1 MVLTSNNST
10 FTGFSG
16 GTLRCGTV
24 RKNQL
29 FVMIRYTSLPNRYRL
44 FKVQSASPAKPGSPH
59 PTYTAP
65 SSSSNPAAK
74 SHEETKGTT
83 LRRSL
88 SVGAVGVIL
97 SGAALAAAN
106 ATVNEAPQT
115 TVDNGAAVS
124 EPILQSFALAGEG
137 KVGVWGVPAYVVAP
151 EKPVEETPVIEE
163 APIVEETPVEE
174 VAVEA
179 PVEEVVVEAPVE
191 ETFAAAPVEEAPL
204 VAPASETE
212 VTVQS
217 EAVQIVEVA
226 ATEPVAPE
234 PTLSAVGNQAKR
246 DAVVAAAQAAASINA
261 QTDCTMLAT
270 NSLSAV
276 GINFHG
282 WPMDYMSLGTVTS
295 NPQPGDLVLYQ
306 SNGFGQQHIA
316 VYIGNGQAVHGGWNG
331 MGTSVFSVNLPT
343 ASAPIFVSPAGY
355 NS

>member
-1 MVLTSNNST
+1 MGAHN
-10 FTGFSG
+10 
-16 GTLRCGTV
+16 
-24 RKNQL
+24 
-29 FVMIRYTSLPNRYRL
+29 
-44 FKVQSASPAKPGSPH
+44 
-59 PTYTAP
+59 PTYGPP

-74 SHEETKGTT
+74 SQEETKGTT

-97 SGAALAAAN
+97 SGAVLAAAN
-106 ATVNEAPQT
+106 ASVNEAPQT

-124 EPILQSFALAGEG
+124 TPLLKAFAVAGEG
-137 KVGVWGVPAYVVAP
+137 KVVSWGVPAYIVAP
-151 EKPVEETPVIEE
+151 EKPVEATPVIEE
-163 APIVEETPVEE
+163 APVVEEAPVEAPVVE
-174 VAVEA
+174 EAPVEA
-179 PVEEVVVEAPVE
+179 PVEEATVAVQSETVEVVEAAPAPAPVE
-191 ETFAAAPVEEAPL
+191 TVAPVETQAPAPAPAATTAAPAAAP
-204 VAPASETE
+204 
-212 VTVQS
+212 
-217 EAVQIVEVA
+217 
-226 ATEPVAPE
+226 
-234 PTLSAVGNQAKR
+234 TLSTATNQAKR
-246 DAVVAAAQAAASINA
+246 DAVVAAALGAAAVNA

-270 NSLSAV
+270 NSLRAA

-331 MGTSVFSVNLPT
+331 MGTSIFSVNLPT